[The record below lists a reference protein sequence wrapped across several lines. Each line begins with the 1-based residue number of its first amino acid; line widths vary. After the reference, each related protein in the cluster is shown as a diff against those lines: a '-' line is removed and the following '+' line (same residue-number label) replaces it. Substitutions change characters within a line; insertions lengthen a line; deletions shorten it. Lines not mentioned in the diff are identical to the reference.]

1 MLRIIKILLFILLIL
16 IALAVHLRN
25 DQLVTFNYYLG
36 NIDLPFSLFIVIA
49 VCVGAILGILSVVP
63 NLIRLEREKSRL
75 ASKVR
80 LTEKELD
87 TLRIIPVKE

>member
-1 MLRIIKILLFILLIL
+1 MLRFIKILLFILIIL
-16 IALAVHLRN
+16 FALAVHLRN

-36 NIDLPFSLFIVIA
+36 TLDLPFSLYMVIA
-49 VCVGAILGILSVVP
+49 ICIGAILGMVAVMP

-75 ASKVR
+75 VSKIH
-80 LTEKELD
+80 LTEKELE

>member
-1 MLRIIKILLFILLIL
+1 LIILF
-16 IALAVHLRN
+16 ALAVHLRN

-36 NIDLPFSLFIVIA
+36 TLDLPFSLFIVISI
-49 VCVGAILGILSVVP
+49 CIGAILGMVAIMP
-63 NLIRLEREKSRL
+63 NLIKLVREKSRL
-75 ASKVR
+75 ASKIR